1 LKKPKLYYLTIL
13 AQRIERKSVTK
24 IKEVKI
30 DTQNFKT
37 SWDDQDSQMGLSTT
51 DVNDRD
57 FF

>member
-1 LKKPKLYYLTIL
+1 MKKPKLYYLTIL